1 MNDTYRSPLESRY
14 ASKEMRAIWS
24 PQRKFSSWRRI
35 WLALAEAQRE
45 LGLNI
50 TQQQIEELR
59 SHLDDIDFAAAEK
72 YEAKLR
78 HDVMAHV
85 HALGDAAP
93 GARPIIHLG
102 ATSQDI
108 VCNADLLQM
117 RDSLRLIA
125 VKLARVIDA
134 LGNFAIEYRDLPT
147 LGFTHFQPAQPTT
160 VGKRAT
166 LWAYDFVLA
175 LEDIESRLQRLR
187 LRGFKGATGTQA
199 SFLALFNGD
208 ERKVDQLD
216 ALIAN
221 KLGWN
226 SLPSPLGR
234 EVGGEGAPGSSYA
247 QVHALTP
254 TLSQRERELDTHF
267 AVTGQTYPRIVDAQI
282 VNSLAVAAAAV
293 HKCGTDVRL
302 LANRKEIEEPFE
314 KEQIGS
320 SAMAY
325 KRNPMRCER
334 ACGIARF
341 VMSLA
346 QDPLNTAA
354 TQWLE
359 RTLDDSS
366 NRRLVLPEAFLALDG
381 ILDVMHNVT
390 SGLVVYEKTIRANLM
405 AELPFMATENIMMAA
420 VQNGADRQDAHEVIR
435 THSHAAALRVKSEG
449 GPNDLLERLRDE
461 AMFKGIDWDSV
472 LDPRAYVG
480 RAPEQVDRFIEQV
493 VEPIRSRYAEA
504 LDIAA
509 AQLRV

>member
-1 MNDTYRSPLESRY
+1 
-14 ASKEMRAIWS
+14 MREIWS
-24 PQRKFSSWRRI
+24 AQRRFSLWRRI

-50 TQQQIEELR
+50 TQQQVEELR
-59 SHLDDIDFAAAEK
+59 RHLDDIDFEAAER
-72 YEAKLR
+72 YERKLR

-85 HALGDAAP
+85 HTLGDAAP

-108 VCNADLLQM
+108 VCNADLIQL

-125 VKLARVIDA
+125 GKLAKLIDA
-134 LGNFAIEYRDLPT
+134 LGSFAIEYRDMPT

-175 LEDIESRLQRLR
+175 LEEIENRLSRLR
-187 LRGFKGATGTQA
+187 LRGIKGATGTQA

-216 ALIAN
+216 ALIAK
-221 KLGWN
+221 KLGWSSDQD
-226 SLPSPLGR
+226 SL
-234 EVGGEGAPGSSYA
+234 
-247 QVHALTP
+247 
-254 TLSQRERELDTHF
+254 F
-267 AVTGQTYPRIVDAQI
+267 AVSGQTYPRIVDAQI
-282 VNSLAVAAAAV
+282 INSLAVAAAAA
-293 HKCGTDVRL
+293 HKCATDIRL

-334 ACGIARF
+334 SCGMARF
-341 VMSLA
+341 VMTLA
-346 QDPLNTAA
+346 QSPLNTAA

-381 ILDVMHNVT
+381 VLDVMHNVA
-390 SGLVVYEKTIRANLM
+390 SGLVVYEKTIRNNLM
-405 AELPFMATENIMMAA
+405 AELPFMATENILMAA
-420 VQNGADRQDAHEVIR
+420 ASGGADRQEAHETIR
-435 THSHAAALRVKSEG
+435 THSQAAAQQVKAEG
-449 GPNDLLERLRDE
+449 RENDLLERLRDE
-461 AMFKGIDWDSV
+461 PMFNDIDWDSV
-472 LDPRAYVG
+472 LDPRGYVG

-493 VEPIRSRYAEA
+493 VEPIRGRYPEA
-504 LDIAA
+504 LKSQPPA
-509 AQLRV
+509 LHV

>member
-1 MNDTYRSPLESRY
+1 MNETYRSPLESRY
-14 ASKEMRAIWS
+14 ASKQMRAIWS
-24 PQRKFSSWRRI
+24 PQRKFSTWRRI

-50 TQQQIEELR
+50 TQQQIDELR
-59 SHLDDIDFAAAEK
+59 AHLDDVDFAAAERH
-72 YEAKLR
+72 EAKLR

-85 HALGDAAP
+85 HTLGDAAP
-93 GARPIIHLG
+93 TARPIIHLG

-108 VCNADLLQM
+108 VCNADLLTM

-125 VKLARVIDA
+125 DKLARVIDA
-134 LGNFAIEYRDLPT
+134 LGSFAIEYRDLPT

-175 LEDIESRLQRLR
+175 LEDIETRLERLR
-187 LRGFKGATGTQA
+187 FRGFKGATGTQA
-199 SFLALFNGD
+199 SYLALFNGD

-216 ALIAN
+216 AIIAQ
-221 KLGWN
+221 KLGW
-226 SLPSPLGR
+226 SPDPASG
-234 EVGGEGAPGSSYA
+234 
-247 QVHALTP
+247 
-254 TLSQRERELDTHF
+254 F
-267 AVTGQTYPRIVDAQI
+267 AVTGQTYPRVVDAHI
-282 VNSLAVAAAAV
+282 VNSLAVAAAAA
-293 HKCGTDVRL
+293 HKTCNDIRL

-325 KRNPMRCER
+325 KRNPMRSER
-334 ACGIARF
+334 ATGMARF
-341 VMSLA
+341 VMTLA
-346 QDPLNTAA
+346 QSPLNTAA

-366 NRRLVLPEAFLALDG
+366 NRRLVLAEAFLALDG
-381 ILDVMHNVT
+381 VLDVMHNIA

-405 AELPFMATENIMMAA
+405 TELPFMATENILMAA
-420 VQNGADRQDAHEVIR
+420 VQHGVDRQDAHEVIR

-449 GPNDLLERLRDE
+449 GPNDLLDRLRDE
-461 AMFKGIDWDSV
+461 AMFHDLDWDSV

-480 RAPEQVDRFIEQV
+480 RAPEQVDRFIDQI
-493 VEPIRSRYAEA
+493 VEPIRARYAEA
-504 LDIAA
+504 LTAEA

>member
-24 PQRKFSSWRRI
+24 PQRKFSTWRRI

-45 LGLNI
+45 LGLSI
-50 TQQQIEELR
+50 TQPQVDELR
-59 SHLDDIDFAAAEK
+59 AHLDDIDFAAAEK
-72 YEAKLR
+72 YESKLR

-85 HALGDAAP
+85 HTLGDAAP
-93 GARPIIHLG
+93 TARPIIHLG

-108 VCNADLLQM
+108 VCNADLLTL
-117 RDSLRLIA
+117 RDSLQVIA
-125 VKLARVIDA
+125 GKVARIIDA
-134 LGNFAIEYRDLPT
+134 LGHFAIEYRDVPT
-147 LGFTHFQPAQPTT
+147 LGFTHYQPAQPTT

-175 LEDIESRLQRLR
+175 LEDIEERINRLR

-216 ALIAN
+216 SLIAQ
-221 KLGWN
+221 KLGW
-226 SLPSPLGR
+226 
-234 EVGGEGAPGSSYA
+234 SSDA
-247 QVHALTP
+247 ACG
-254 TLSQRERELDTHF
+254 F
-267 AVTGQTYPRIVDAQI
+267 AVTGQTYPRVVDAQI
-282 VNSLAVAAAAV
+282 INSLAVAAAAAN
-293 HKCGTDVRL
+293 KCATDIRL

-314 KEQIGS
+314 KDQVGS

-334 ACGIARF
+334 ACGMARF
-341 VMSLA
+341 VMTLA
-346 QDPLNTAA
+346 QSPLNTAA

-366 NRRLVLPEAFLALDG
+366 NRRMVLAEAFLSLDG
-381 ILDVMHNVT
+381 VLDVMHNVT
-390 SGLVVYEKTIRANLM
+390 AGLVVYEKTIRTNLM
-405 AELPFMATENIMMAA
+405 AELPFMATENMLMAA
-420 VQNGADRQDAHEVIR
+420 VQHGADRQDAHEVIR

-449 GPNDLLERLRDE
+449 GPNDLLDRLRGE
-461 AMFKGIDWDSV
+461 PMFRGVNWESV
-472 LDPRAYVG
+472 LDPHAYVG

-493 VEPIRSRYAEA
+493 VEPIRAQFHTTIQAESVH
-504 LDIAA
+504 
-509 AQLRV
+509 LRV